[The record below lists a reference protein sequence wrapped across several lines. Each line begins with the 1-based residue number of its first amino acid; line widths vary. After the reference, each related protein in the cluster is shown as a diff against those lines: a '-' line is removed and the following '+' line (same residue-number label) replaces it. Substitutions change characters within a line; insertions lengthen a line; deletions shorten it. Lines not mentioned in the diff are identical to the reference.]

1 MAEATEEVEEEEE
14 QECPKCPPPGA
25 PAWMATFADMATLLM
40 AFFVLILSFAEFN
53 VPKFKQISGSLKNA
67 FGVQRIVPVVEQPKG
82 TTVLSLNFSPSPSP
96 SVTKQMTQQT
106 TTIEQPELEQKQKEK
121 DSDGGETDK
130 KETDGGQLE
139 TDELAKA
146 LKEAIGRG
154 DVTIESLGDKVF
166 VNFNNTTEDDNK
178 KDTAELIEETLKALE
193 EARAASGKAEQEVLF
208 GGIEQKLAELAASA
222 KNNDDDNKKSNSD
235 GEGSGSGS
243 AEDKKAKIAEDNLQV
258 ALKQEIDK
266 GKLGKIISVHANFW
280 LYKPDKYYNEKWR
293 TQKGAGPLGINLVHD
308 IYLLSFLLG
317 PIASVQAFKSNNY
330 RKFDVEDSAVI
341 ILKFKSGTLGTI
353 NISDCIV
360 SPWSYE
366 LTAGENQAY
375 PETNESAYFI
385 GGTDGSLQLPNTKFW
400 FNKGT
405 KSWWKPIYTKQIPTR
420 KNHPLINQIE
430 HFSKII
436 QKKEKPI
443 VSGED
448 GLNSLKIF
456 DAINKSSD
464 SGKRIDIA

>member
-166 VNFNNTTEDDNK
+166 VNFNNTNENDNK

-222 KNNDDDNKKSNSD
+222 KSNNKDNQDSDD
-235 GEGSGSGS
+235 EGNDSGSGS
-243 AEDKKAKIAEDNLQV
+243 AQDQKAKIAEDNLQV

-266 GKLGKIISVHANFW
+266 GLVEVERKDGKVFV
-280 LYKPDKYYNEKWR
+280 
-293 TQKGAGPLGINLVHD
+293 TVGAGGAFPSGSAELTDEARTIMAKIATTGVGPTSKITVSGHTDNVPLKFGSNFRDNWDLAAARA
-308 IYLLSFLLG
+308 
-317 PIASVQAFKSNNY
+317 ASVVQEMEKAGTISADRMQAVSFGEAKPIKSNDTSEG
-330 RKFDVEDSAVI
+330 RS
-341 ILKFKSGTLGTI
+341 
-353 NISDCIV
+353 
-360 SPWSYE
+360 
-366 LTAGENQAY
+366 
-375 PETNESAYFI
+375 
-385 GGTDGSLQLPNTKFW
+385 
-400 FNKGT
+400 
-405 KSWWKPIYTKQIPTR
+405 
-420 KNHPLINQIE
+420 KNRRIE
-430 HFSKII
+430 I
-436 QKKEKPI
+436 E
-443 VSGED
+443 
-448 GLNSLKIF
+448 
-456 DAINKSSD
+456 
-464 SGKRIDIA
+464 IDF

>member
-166 VNFNNTTEDDNK
+166 VNFENATEDDNK

-222 KNNDDDNKKSNSD
+222 KNNNDDNKESNSD

-266 GKLGKIISVHANFW
+266 GLVEVERKDGKVFV
-280 LYKPDKYYNEKWR
+280 
-293 TQKGAGPLGINLVHD
+293 TVGAGGAFPSGSAELTDEARTIMAKIATTGVGPTSKITVSGHTDNVPLKFGSNFRDNWDLAAARA
-308 IYLLSFLLG
+308 
-317 PIASVQAFKSNNY
+317 ASVVQEMEKAGTITADRMQAVSFGEAKPIKSNDTSEG
-330 RKFDVEDSAVI
+330 RS
-341 ILKFKSGTLGTI
+341 
-353 NISDCIV
+353 
-360 SPWSYE
+360 
-366 LTAGENQAY
+366 
-375 PETNESAYFI
+375 
-385 GGTDGSLQLPNTKFW
+385 
-400 FNKGT
+400 
-405 KSWWKPIYTKQIPTR
+405 
-420 KNHPLINQIE
+420 KNRRIE
-430 HFSKII
+430 I
-436 QKKEKPI
+436 E
-443 VSGED
+443 
-448 GLNSLKIF
+448 
-456 DAINKSSD
+456 
-464 SGKRIDIA
+464 IDF

>member
-166 VNFNNTTEDDNK
+166 VNFNNTNEDDNK

-222 KNNDDDNKKSNSD
+222 KSNDKDNQVSND
-235 GEGSGSGS
+235 EGNGSGSGS
-243 AEDKKAKIAEDNLQV
+243 AQDQKAKIAEDNLQV
-258 ALKQEIDK
+258 ALRQEIDK
-266 GKLGKIISVHANFW
+266 GLVQVERKAGKVFV
-280 LYKPDKYYNEKWR
+280 
-293 TQKGAGPLGINLVHD
+293 TVGAGGAFPSGSAELTDEARTIMAKIATTGVGPTSKITVSGHTDNVPLKFGSNFRDNWDLAAARA
-308 IYLLSFLLG
+308 
-317 PIASVQAFKSNNY
+317 ASVVQEMEKVGTITADRMQAVSFGEAKPIKSNDTSEG
-330 RKFDVEDSAVI
+330 RS
-341 ILKFKSGTLGTI
+341 
-353 NISDCIV
+353 
-360 SPWSYE
+360 
-366 LTAGENQAY
+366 
-375 PETNESAYFI
+375 
-385 GGTDGSLQLPNTKFW
+385 
-400 FNKGT
+400 
-405 KSWWKPIYTKQIPTR
+405 
-420 KNHPLINQIE
+420 KNRRIE
-430 HFSKII
+430 I
-436 QKKEKPI
+436 E
-443 VSGED
+443 
-448 GLNSLKIF
+448 
-456 DAINKSSD
+456 
-464 SGKRIDIA
+464 IDF

>member
-166 VNFNNTTEDDNK
+166 VNFNNTNEDDNK

-222 KNNDDDNKKSNSD
+222 KSNDKDNQVSND
-235 GEGSGSGS
+235 EGNGSGSGS
-243 AEDKKAKIAEDNLQV
+243 AQDQKAKIAEDNLQV

-266 GKLGKIISVHANFW
+266 GLVQVERKDGKVFV
-280 LYKPDKYYNEKWR
+280 
-293 TQKGAGPLGINLVHD
+293 TVGAGGAFPSGSAELTDEARTIMAKIATTGVGPTSKITVSGHTDNVPLKFGSNFRDNWDLAAARA
-308 IYLLSFLLG
+308 
-317 PIASVQAFKSNNY
+317 ASVVQEMEKVGTITADRMQAVSFGEAKPIKSN
-330 RKFDVEDSAVI
+330 
-341 ILKFKSGTLGTI
+341 
-353 NISDCIV
+353 
-360 SPWSYE
+360 
-366 LTAGENQAY
+366 
-375 PETNESAYFI
+375 ETSEGRS
-385 GGTDGSLQLPNTKFW
+385 
-400 FNKGT
+400 
-405 KSWWKPIYTKQIPTR
+405 
-420 KNHPLINQIE
+420 KNRRIE
-430 HFSKII
+430 I
-436 QKKEKPI
+436 E
-443 VSGED
+443 
-448 GLNSLKIF
+448 
-456 DAINKSSD
+456 
-464 SGKRIDIA
+464 IDF

>member
-146 LKEAIGRG
+146 LKNAIGRG

-166 VNFNNTTEDDNK
+166 VNFNNTNEDDNK

-222 KNNDDDNKKSNSD
+222 KSNNIDNQVSND
-235 GEGSGSGS
+235 ERDGSGSGS
-243 AEDKKAKIAEDNLQV
+243 AQDQKAKIAEDNLQV

-266 GKLGKIISVHANFW
+266 GLVEVERKDGKVFV
-280 LYKPDKYYNEKWR
+280 
-293 TQKGAGPLGINLVHD
+293 TVGAGGAFPSGSAELTDEARTIMAKIATTGVGPTSKITVSGHTDNVPLKFGSNFRDNWDLAAARA
-308 IYLLSFLLG
+308 
-317 PIASVQAFKSNNY
+317 ASVVQEMEKAGTITADRMQAVSFGEAKPIKSNDTSEG
-330 RKFDVEDSAVI
+330 RS
-341 ILKFKSGTLGTI
+341 
-353 NISDCIV
+353 
-360 SPWSYE
+360 
-366 LTAGENQAY
+366 
-375 PETNESAYFI
+375 
-385 GGTDGSLQLPNTKFW
+385 
-400 FNKGT
+400 
-405 KSWWKPIYTKQIPTR
+405 
-420 KNHPLINQIE
+420 KNRRIE
-430 HFSKII
+430 I
-436 QKKEKPI
+436 E
-443 VSGED
+443 
-448 GLNSLKIF
+448 
-456 DAINKSSD
+456 
-464 SGKRIDIA
+464 IDF

>member
-166 VNFNNTTEDDNK
+166 VNFNNTNEDDNK

-222 KNNDDDNKKSNSD
+222 KSNDKDNQVSSD
-235 GEGSGSGS
+235 EGNGSGTGS
-243 AEDKKAKIAEDNLQV
+243 AQDQKAKIAEDNLQV
-258 ALKQEIDK
+258 ALRQEIDK
-266 GKLGKIISVHANFW
+266 GLVQVERKDGKVFV
-280 LYKPDKYYNEKWR
+280 
-293 TQKGAGPLGINLVHD
+293 TVGAGGAFPSGSAELTDEARTIMAKIATTGVGPTSKITVSGHTDNVPLKFGSNFRDNWDLAAARA
-308 IYLLSFLLG
+308 
-317 PIASVQAFKSNNY
+317 ASVVQEMEKVGTITADRMQAVSFGEAKPIKSNDTSEG
-330 RKFDVEDSAVI
+330 RS
-341 ILKFKSGTLGTI
+341 
-353 NISDCIV
+353 
-360 SPWSYE
+360 
-366 LTAGENQAY
+366 
-375 PETNESAYFI
+375 
-385 GGTDGSLQLPNTKFW
+385 
-400 FNKGT
+400 
-405 KSWWKPIYTKQIPTR
+405 
-420 KNHPLINQIE
+420 KNRRIE
-430 HFSKII
+430 I
-436 QKKEKPI
+436 E
-443 VSGED
+443 
-448 GLNSLKIF
+448 
-456 DAINKSSD
+456 
-464 SGKRIDIA
+464 IDF

>member
-139 TDELAKA
+139 TDELVKA

-222 KNNDDDNKKSNSD
+222 KSNDDNKESNSD
-235 GEGSGSGS
+235 GDGSGSGS

-266 GKLGKIISVHANFW
+266 GLVEVERKDGKVFV
-280 LYKPDKYYNEKWR
+280 
-293 TQKGAGPLGINLVHD
+293 TVGAGGAFPSGSAELTDEARTIMAKIATTGVGPTSKITVSGHTDNVPLKFGSNFRDNWDLAAARA
-308 IYLLSFLLG
+308 
-317 PIASVQAFKSNNY
+317 ASVVQEMEKAGTITADRMQAVSFGEAKPIKSNDTSEG
-330 RKFDVEDSAVI
+330 RS
-341 ILKFKSGTLGTI
+341 
-353 NISDCIV
+353 
-360 SPWSYE
+360 
-366 LTAGENQAY
+366 
-375 PETNESAYFI
+375 
-385 GGTDGSLQLPNTKFW
+385 
-400 FNKGT
+400 
-405 KSWWKPIYTKQIPTR
+405 
-420 KNHPLINQIE
+420 KNRRIE
-430 HFSKII
+430 I
-436 QKKEKPI
+436 E
-443 VSGED
+443 
-448 GLNSLKIF
+448 
-456 DAINKSSD
+456 
-464 SGKRIDIA
+464 IDF

>member
-130 KETDGGQLE
+130 KETDGAQLE

-166 VNFNNTTEDDNK
+166 VNFDNTTEDDNK

-222 KNNDDDNKKSNSD
+222 KSNNDDNKESNSD

-243 AEDKKAKIAEDNLQV
+243 ADDKKAKIAEDNLQV

-266 GKLGKIISVHANFW
+266 GLVEVERKDGKVFV
-280 LYKPDKYYNEKWR
+280 
-293 TQKGAGPLGINLVHD
+293 TVGAGGAFPSGSAELTDEARTIMAKIATTGVGPTSKITVSGHTDNVPLKFGSNFRDNWDLAAARA
-308 IYLLSFLLG
+308 
-317 PIASVQAFKSNNY
+317 ASVVQEMEKAGTITADRMQAVSFGEAKPIKSNDTSEG
-330 RKFDVEDSAVI
+330 RS
-341 ILKFKSGTLGTI
+341 
-353 NISDCIV
+353 
-360 SPWSYE
+360 
-366 LTAGENQAY
+366 
-375 PETNESAYFI
+375 
-385 GGTDGSLQLPNTKFW
+385 
-400 FNKGT
+400 
-405 KSWWKPIYTKQIPTR
+405 
-420 KNHPLINQIE
+420 KNRRIE
-430 HFSKII
+430 I
-436 QKKEKPI
+436 E
-443 VSGED
+443 
-448 GLNSLKIF
+448 
-456 DAINKSSD
+456 
-464 SGKRIDIA
+464 IDF

>member
-178 KDTAELIEETLKALE
+178 KDTAELIQETLKALE

-222 KNNDDDNKKSNSD
+222 KSNDDDNKETNSD
-235 GEGSGSGS
+235 GDGSGSGS

-266 GKLGKIISVHANFW
+266 GLVEVERKDGKVFV
-280 LYKPDKYYNEKWR
+280 
-293 TQKGAGPLGINLVHD
+293 TVGAGGAFPSGSAELTDEARTIMAKIATTGVGPTSKITVSGHTDNVPLKFGSNFRDNWDLAAARA
-308 IYLLSFLLG
+308 
-317 PIASVQAFKSNNY
+317 ASVVQEMEKAGTITADRMQAVSFGEAKPIKSNDTSEG
-330 RKFDVEDSAVI
+330 RS
-341 ILKFKSGTLGTI
+341 
-353 NISDCIV
+353 
-360 SPWSYE
+360 
-366 LTAGENQAY
+366 
-375 PETNESAYFI
+375 
-385 GGTDGSLQLPNTKFW
+385 
-400 FNKGT
+400 
-405 KSWWKPIYTKQIPTR
+405 
-420 KNHPLINQIE
+420 KNRRIE
-430 HFSKII
+430 I
-436 QKKEKPI
+436 E
-443 VSGED
+443 
-448 GLNSLKIF
+448 
-456 DAINKSSD
+456 
-464 SGKRIDIA
+464 IDF